1 MPIWAIL
8 IGRSLYTWVSE
19 LSREFPCL
27 TVEAVPSI
35 MRKWRACLEQV
46 QESSRRFSS
55 LSDAL
60 PAEKISEWAGT
71 EKFMQELRSVEV
83 QVMDDYDVHDE
94 QGSLFPKSPLSLSH
108 AD

>member
-46 QESSRRFSS
+46 QESSRRFST
-55 LSDAL
+55 LSAAL
-60 PAEKISEWAGT
+60 PSEIISEWT
-71 EKFMQELRSVEV
+71 SSETLMQELRSVEV
-83 QVMDDYDVHDE
+83 EIMDDYDVREE
-94 QGSLFPKSPLSLSH
+94 QGKLFPKYPHFTSH
-108 AD
+108 